1 MCGIAGIVNLDAS
14 GIKKHM
20 LESMTSVLHHRG
32 PDDMGLYFDKNIG
45 LGHRRL
51 SIIDLSPAGHQ
62 PMSYAEGRYWITYNG
77 AIYNFQDIRTE
88 LEGKGYAFTSRTDTE
103 VILAAYTEWGEK
115 CLQRF
120 NGMWAFAIWDSQQR
134 KLFCSRDRF
143 GIKPFYYF
151 YNGRIL
157 LFASEIKAL
166 LVVDDSFREPN
177 YKMIYD
183 YLAYGRVNHS
193 EETFFSQIRQLKAG
207 TSLEYW
213 PDEKK
218 LRLQPYYDLMSNT
231 GSAEINGDYER
242 RFFDLF
248 EDSVRL
254 RLMCDVPVGSC
265 LSGGLDS
272 SSIVCMVDKLMREN
286 GVKLSGG
293 DTIQQ
298 TFSSRYE
305 DKRHDEGFF
314 INAVVRQTAVKAH
327 FTYPTGDQLVKDLSD
342 LIFYQEEPFIST
354 SVYAQ
359 WKVFELMKQ
368 SGVKVALDGQGAD
381 ELLGGYDDY
390 ISSLFADLIQT
401 FQWKSFAN
409 ELRAQV
415 QLHGRVPRHDLVF
428 GYLLPSALKAP
439 IKKLRALA
447 RSLKTQ
453 SSNTLSQEFTA
464 SFPNRYDNEKSANGG
479 MKSFLNLESYKSLMF
494 DSLPAYLRYED
505 KNSMAHSI
513 ESRLPFLDY
522 RLVELAFSLPSEM
535 KIFGGTTKQVL
546 RSAMSG
552 LLPEEVRCRKDR
564 IGFSTP
570 EDIWFRTDLKNV
582 VLDLINSERFH
593 QRPFFNHDNVKKEI
607 IAHQAGEKNIS
618 AMIWRWVNLELW
630 MRMFIDVPF
639 KRSRVKQQQG
649 GSKVFHHDKATM
661 KSGLRQ

>member
-14 GIKKHM
+14 GIKKDM

-77 AIYNFQDIRTE
+77 EIYNFQDIRTE
-88 LEGKGYAFTSRTDTE
+88 LEGKGYTFTSRTDTE

-166 LVVDDSFREPN
+166 LAADDSCRDPN

-213 PDEKK
+213 PDDKR
-218 LRLQPYYDLMSNT
+218 LRIEPYYDLMNNT

-342 LIFYQEEPFIST
+342 LIFYQEEPFCST

-368 SGVKVALDGQGAD
+368 FGIKVALVGQGAE
-381 ELLGGYDDY
+381 ELFGGYEDY
-390 ISSLFADLIQT
+390 ISSLLGDLIHT
-401 FQWKSFAN
+401 FQWKIFAN
-409 ELRAQV
+409 ELRDQV
-415 QLHGRVPRHDLVF
+415 QLNGRIARHDL
-428 GYLLPSALKAP
+428 
-439 IKKLRALA
+439 
-447 RSLKTQ
+447 
-453 SSNTLSQEFTA
+453 
-464 SFPNRYDNEKSANGG
+464 
-479 MKSFLNLESYKSLMF
+479 
-494 DSLPAYLRYED
+494 
-505 KNSMAHSI
+505 
-513 ESRLPFLDY
+513 
-522 RLVELAFSLPSEM
+522 
-535 KIFGGTTKQVL
+535 
-546 RSAMSG
+546 
-552 LLPEEVRCRKDR
+552 
-564 IGFSTP
+564 
-570 EDIWFRTDLKNV
+570 
-582 VLDLINSERFH
+582 
-593 QRPFFNHDNVKKEI
+593 
-607 IAHQAGEKNIS
+607 
-618 AMIWRWVNLELW
+618 
-630 MRMFIDVPF
+630 
-639 KRSRVKQQQG
+639 
-649 GSKVFHHDKATM
+649 
-661 KSGLRQ
+661 